1 MKKRK
6 TVFTILSC
14 SLAMA
19 VFVAGSV
26 LFFRSPALAAQP
38 EEGAS
43 ASEAVLP
50 FTVSP
55 EQESSLPE
63 TVTVI
68 FGYPVLYS
76 LEDLIQE
83 STLVVRGTVSA
94 VSEPFL
100 IYGVGDNAGTLVHTD
115 YTISVAETLRGKAPA
130 EEITVRMEG
139 DRADPSDIY
148 EDYASLREGQ
158 EYLLFLWKPDRGAG
172 FTTRGDYYYI
182 TGETE
187 GVYEPAQAEKA
198 GEAARS
204 ASADRLFI
212 SQYALNI
219 QPELPAGSSLAKA
232 QQEPA
237 EKGELI
243 FGLSA
248 LREELKA
255 AETEY
260 PPENVNHRAIAE
272 EAYRANV
279 QSGMITQEEC
289 DRYIAELDEYAV
301 IVE

>member
-19 VFVAGSV
+19 VLVAGSV

-38 EEGAS
+38 EGGS
-43 ASEAVLP
+43 LTSEAVLP
-50 FTVSP
+50 FSVSP

-63 TVTVI
+63 LVTVKTC
-68 FGYPVLYS
+68 YPVLYS

-100 IYGVGDNAGTLVHTD
+100 IRGVGDLGEMLFAD
-115 YTISVAETLRGKAPA
+115 YTITIEETLRGKAS
-130 EEITVRMEG
+130 EKEITVRMEG
-139 DRADPSDIY
+139 DRTDPSIIY
-148 EDYASLREGQ
+148 KDYASLQEGR